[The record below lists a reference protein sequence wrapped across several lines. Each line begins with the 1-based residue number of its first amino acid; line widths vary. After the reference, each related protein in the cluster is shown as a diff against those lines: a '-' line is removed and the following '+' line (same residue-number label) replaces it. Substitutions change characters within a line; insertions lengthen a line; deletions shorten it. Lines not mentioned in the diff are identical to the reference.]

1 MKIKQYKGL
10 KAVKQVQKISDAQ
23 VMQEL
28 ENIRRQRTRDIPV
41 TDRPA
46 QNGDE
51 VIIDIWGNNQ
61 ATIRQTI
68 SPDGFINVPN
78 LGLVSLNGMTVK
90 SADSYLRKKFGKIYP
105 VDGENPE
112 SDIKLTLGNIRSI
125 QVNILG
131 EVAVPGTYSLSS
143 LMSSS

>member
-28 ENIRRQRTRDIPV
+28 ENIRRQRTQVVEV

-51 VIIDIWGNNQ
+51 VIIDYAGFW
-61 ATIRQTI
+61 AI
-68 SPDGFINVPN
+68 SSSPAAP
-78 LGLVSLNGMTVK
+78 
-90 SADSYLRKKFGKIYP
+90 
-105 VDGENPE
+105 
-112 SDIKLTLGNIRSI
+112 
-125 QVNILG
+125 
-131 EVAVPGTYSLSS
+131 LSS
-143 LMSSS
+143 SP